1 MSKKRSD
8 GHADGNNSRKSLETR
23 HVFLDTQVY
32 RNFGHNRSNPA
43 LKLIKEHVEAHRI
56 VLHIS
61 DITLLEIQRQIRELV
76 ISRQQD
82 LAKIEKDLGRWR
94 RSAPSAAPSAPI
106 SFETDRLA
114 KELFARF
121 AGFLLSDCQAYS
133 HKALDVAPTTIFE
146 LYFARQAPFDGLN
159 SKEFPDAFV
168 LAALIAWCEARE
180 ERLYVVTEDKAMGRA
195 VEASDPLIYINDIHD
210 LLARIGAD
218 FGAEGEKAAE
228 DAMDGSDFDQ
238 TFEDALRE
246 EMGDVVF
253 LYAGDLAEGEAYQG
267 SLSEIG
273 GLVDWSVVWLS
284 DERVSLIIDVNAKVS
299 VEVQYEDRRDA
310 FYDKEDDVWFGA
322 ETTSA
327 DIESSVDFEVFVEL
341 ERGSGKVRECRVVF
355 RLAKVTPIS
364 GISASKNDPLSLRL

>member
-1 MSKKRSD
+1 MEGGDLSKKRND

-61 DITLLEIQRQIRELV
+61 DITLLEIQRQIKELV

-94 RSAPSAAPSAPI
+94 RSAPNAAPSAPI

-341 ERGSGKVRECRVVF
+341 ERGSGKVRECRVLNREV
-355 RLAKVTPIS
+355 AIS
-364 GISASKNDPLSLRL
+364 ERSRWND